1 MVREQTPRG
10 ELWRTWGKVPYPEER
25 IYSEYGELVEL
36 RTYRGGSNWSNAAW
50 PGGAETAD
58 KTYWKYQAATGLLT
72 NKLDHV
78 NKGAKFTYYDNGL
91 LHTRQWHR
99 GVTLTN
105 LYNKF
110 GDLTRITYSDSTP
123 QVRYTNSTFQT
134 YSRAGLPRYIID
146 ATGERQMYYDPI
158 NRVTSERWV
167 AGLFANLTLTNR
179 FDTLYGREWLKLQ
192 KSGAD
197 QFTHT
202 FGYDAYGRINSVAD
216 GVHSAAYG
224 YLASSDL
231 LQTTTFRTNGATRLT
246 TSRVWEYGVRL
257 HSIAN
262 VTTFTPSSHRYAYD
276 ALNRRVGATLVDGS
290 RWAYDYNDRNELV
303 SARRLWADHSP
314 VSGQQFQFAFD
325 NIGNL
330 KTNWSGGDIDGLN
343 LRPSAFTVNS
353 LNQYSSI
360 AVPGYRPV
368 TGVAHAAATVTVAG
382 QSTDRKGEYYHRE
395 LSIANG
401 SGPVWTNVTVSSTTN
416 VTGNLLVPPA
426 TRTLTYDD
434 DGNLTADGLWTY
446 QWDGENRLKQVESA
460 GTVPEAARRCL
471 VLTYD
476 HMGRRS
482 TKKVYLW
489 SGGGYSAS
497 PSVDLRFIYDAWNL
511 VAELNAANNNP
522 VRSYVWGLDLSGQAG
537 PAPNGAGGIGGLL
550 VVRDHGA
557 GTYHF
562 AGYDGNGNVTVLV
575 NAADQGLSAQYE
587 YSPFGDVLRATGPLA
602 RSNPFRFSTKFLD
615 EETDLVYYGYR
626 YYSPALMRWI
636 TRDPIG
642 EDGGRN
648 LYSMLRN
655 SAPNTI
661 DPNGLTALDDIK
673 TIRRLQNLLYQVQ
686 DIMRVIDNPALQ
698 VSARVPPARLLS
710 GGAFGMLYAATAAA
724 QGAVDI
730 LGGVTATRNVGTIE
744 ANAISFVMNLVND
757 DRAGADLDAATIA
770 AQTVA
775 PPLDTRAVLT
785 RGYATSDAVMAWFM
799 LDLIADWSSQ

>member
-1 MVREQTPRG
+1 MRCCGWMRMSTRAAS
-10 ELWRTWGKVPYPEER
+10 EE
-25 IYSEYGELVEL
+25 
-36 RTYRGGSNWSNAAW
+36 
-50 PGGAETAD
+50 
-58 KTYWKYQAATGLLT
+58 
-72 NKLDHV
+72 
-78 NKGAKFTYYDNGL
+78 
-91 LHTRQWHR
+91 
-99 GVTLTN
+99 
-105 LYNKF
+105 
-110 GDLTRITYSDSTP
+110 
-123 QVRYTNSTFQT
+123 NSA
-134 YSRAGLPRYIID
+134 RL
-146 ATGERQMYYDPI
+146 
-158 NRVTSERWV
+158 V

-197 QFTHT
+197 QFTHAY
-202 FGYDAYGRINSVAD
+202 GYDAYGRINSVAD

-224 YLASSDL
+224 YLANSDL
-231 LQTTTFRTNGATRLT
+231 LQSTTFKNNGATKLT
-246 TSRVWEYGVRL
+246 TSRVWDYGVRL
-257 HSIAN
+257 QSIAN

-276 ALNRRVGATLVDGS
+276 ALNRRIGATLADGS

-303 SARRLWADHSP
+303 SARRLWADQSP

-360 AVPGYRPV
+360 TVPGYRPV
-368 TGVAHAAATVTVAG
+368 TGVAHATATVTVAG

-446 QWDGENRLKQVESA
+446 QWDGENRLKLVESA
-460 GTVPEAARRCL
+460 GTVPEAARRRL

-511 VAELNAANNNP
+511 VGELNAANNNP
-522 VRSYVWGLDLSGQAG
+522 IRSYVWGSDLSRSLQ
-537 PAPNGAGGIGGLL
+537 GAGGIGGLL

-602 RSNPFRFSTKFLD
+602 RSNPFRFSTKVLD

-626 YYSPALMRWI
+626 YYSPSLLRWMN
-636 TRDPIG
+636 RDPI
-642 EDGGRN
+642 EEKGGIN
-648 LYSMLRN
+648 LFAFVENDPVSW
-655 SAPNTI
+655 I
-661 DPNGLTALDDIK
+661 DPFGAAKGGKRKLNVGDFTKRSDPIAVEEALREAERLGQKAHAKALRGLLKVIK
-673 TIRRLQNLLYQVQ
+673 RGGSMVFVAGVADQL
-686 DIMRVIDNPALQ
+686 M
-698 VSARVPPARLLS
+698 S
-710 GGAFGMLYAATAAA
+710 GEAFGDEFAQKAENYIRFREQGDTA
-724 QGAVDI
+724 
-730 LGGVTATRNVGTIE
+730 
-744 ANAISFVMNLVND
+744 M
-757 DRAGADLDAATIA
+757 ADLEALEMAIQL
-770 AQTVA
+770 QT
-775 PPLDTRAVLT
+775 LHGNYFFTSAVL
-785 RGYATSDAVMAWFM
+785 DAL
-799 LDLIADWSSQ
+799 LD